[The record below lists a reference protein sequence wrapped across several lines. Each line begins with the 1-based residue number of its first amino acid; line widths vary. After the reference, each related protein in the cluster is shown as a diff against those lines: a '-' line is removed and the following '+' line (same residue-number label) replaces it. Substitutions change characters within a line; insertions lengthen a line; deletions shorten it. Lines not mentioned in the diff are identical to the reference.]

1 MLLTS
6 GSDDGDIGGGCSGAH
21 GWTLRGA
28 IWTGLGLGAIHRRVD
43 RAVQPRPGWEGLIN
57 PSPCLGIRLSALG
70 CHLAPLIPIKEKDHD
85 RKEREMP
92 NLIDR
97 RKKHCACEACGCG
110 FARPRLDCGSRAFV
124 STWRR
129 ANLSILYGP
138 FFSSTEHVKYSPLL
152 VCCCL
157 SCALLEKD
165 KSYSA
170 HYRILLHIF
179 LLLFTL
185 EEKMI

>member
-43 RAVQPRPGWEGLIN
+43 RAVQPRPGGEGLIN

-85 RKEREMP
+85 QKEKRNAELDRSKKEALCVRLRLCAAKTGLRVARFCLDVVPREP
-92 NLIDR
+92 FNFIWAFL
-97 RKKHCACEACGCG
+97 E
-110 FARPRLDCGSRAFV
+110 LD
-124 STWRR
+124 
-129 ANLSILYGP
+129 
-138 FFSSTEHVKYSPLL
+138 
-152 VCCCL
+152 
-157 SCALLEKD
+157 
-165 KSYSA
+165 
-170 HYRILLHIF
+170 
-179 LLLFTL
+179 
-185 EEKMI
+185 